1 MDDELI
7 AEIRAARAAA
17 SDEGRPDA
25 VAAAHAAGQLT
36 ARERVLAL
44 LDPGSFV
51 EYGALAES
59 APDEPGEGPADGL
72 VCGPGQVASMPVV
85 VASYDRSVHN
95 GTQNPRNDRKLGR
108 VLYLAKRYRWP
119 AVLFLDGDGGRAP
132 GGGEGGLMSV
142 GGRAPTYEALAE
154 LSGWAPTVGVI
165 AGTALTGHAAMAML
179 CDLVVATRGSHL
191 GGAVP
196 SDPLRPVELHEQS
209 GDIDLLADDEPAAIA
224 AVRRYLGY
232 WLTARTECRLSATAA
247 TIGDIVPDD
256 RKRPYDMR
264 RVIAAVADE
273 GSVLELRPNRAKA
286 MLTAFARLGGHA
298 VGIFANQPLSP
309 IAGAIDAAA
318 ADKAARF
325 IELCD
330 AYGLPLVSFVDNPG
344 YMVGPKAEQEGI
356 ARHHL
361 RPLMAIHH
369 RSVPLY
375 SVQLRKAYG
384 LGPSA
389 MSGFGN
395 SRVSPD
401 LRLAWPTVESGGM
414 SLEGAAYLVRRRE
427 ILAAETREEALAIRD
442 DYAST
447 IRDLGS
453 GLRAGRTFA
462 FDDIVEPSD
471 TRARIIAML
480 DLTDHVRPAVK
491 PHYIDS
497 V

>member
-1 MDDELI
+1 MDEKLI

-17 SDEGRPDA
+17 YDDARPEAVDA
-25 VAAAHAAGQLT
+25 VHATGRLT
-36 ARERVLAL
+36 ARERVHAV

-51 EYGALAES
+51 EYGVLAES
-59 APDEPGEGPADGL
+59 TPDEPGAGPADGL
-72 VCGPGQVASMPVV
+72 ICGPGEIAGKPVV
-85 VASYDRSVHN
+85 VASYDRTVHD
-95 GTQNPRNDRKLGR
+95 GTQSPRNDRKLAR
-108 VLYLAKRYRWP
+108 MLYLAQRYRWP
-119 AVLFLDGDGGRAP
+119 AILFLDGDGGRPP
-132 GGGEGGLMSV
+132 GAGEGGLMSV
-142 GGRAPTYEALAE
+142 GGRMPTYEALAE

-165 AGTALTGHAAMAML
+165 AGTALTGHASMAML
-179 CDLVVATRGSHL
+179 CDLVVATRGSML
-191 GGAVP
+191 GGATP
-196 SDPLRPVELHEQS
+196 DDPQRPVELHEQA
-209 GDIDLLADDEPAAIA
+209 GDIDLVADDEAAAIA
-224 AVRRYLGY
+224 AVRRYLGF
-232 WLTARTECRLSATAA
+232 WLSRHTEGRPPESAAA
-247 TIGDIVPDD
+247 IDTIVPDD

-264 RVIAAVADE
+264 RVIAAIADE

-286 MLTAFARLGGHA
+286 MITALARMDGHT

-325 IELCD
+325 IEQCD
-330 AYGLPLVSFVDNPG
+330 AYGFPLVSFVDNPG
-344 YMVGPKAEQEGI
+344 YMVGPRAEQEGI

-361 RPLMAIHH
+361 RPLMALHH
-369 RSVPLY
+369 RDVPLY

-427 ILAAETREEALAIRD
+427 ILAAETRAEALAIRD

-447 IRDLGS
+447 VRDLGS

-462 FDDIVEPSD
+462 FDDIVEPHD
-471 TRARIIAML
+471 TRDRIIAML
-480 DLTDHVRPAVK
+480 ALTEHPRPAEK
-491 PHYIDS
+491 SHYIDS